1 MAGRPTSE
9 PDEPAASSVLA
20 RTRADRPDRD
30 ARREALLDAASKLLD
45 EGGVA
50 AVTMDAVAV
59 AAGVSRPLVYK
70 HFANRDQL
78 IADLWRR
85 ETAINDRRVF
95 DSVRDLPDFESV
107 VRGAVEAIVELL
119 RERGRNASLLRGE
132 TFDPEVRAEQEE
144 RRRAVRAWYVDRIV
158 DEFGIDKADAGVAVT
173 VFFAGLD
180 SMLADWRSIVADD
193 DRHHVVE
200 VFVQLVMGGLRA
212 VQAAT
217 QPPPGE

>member
-1 MAGRPTSE
+1 MASTSRPVTDDAD
-9 PDEPAASSVLA
+9 PGARA

-30 ARREALLDAASKLLD
+30 ERRDALLDAAGALLD

-85 ETAINDRRVF
+85 ESAIIDRRVF
-95 DSVRDLPDFESV
+95 ASVRDLPDFESV
-107 VRGAVEAIVELL
+107 VRGAVEAILELL
-119 RERGRNASLLRGE
+119 RERGRSASLLRGE
-132 TFDPEVRAEQEE
+132 TFDQDVRDEQVE
-144 RRRAVRAWYVDRIV
+144 RRRQVRAWYVNRIV
-158 DEFGIDKADAGVAVT
+158 DELGIDKADAEVAVT

-193 DRHHVVE
+193 DRHRLVDVY
-200 VFVQLVMGGLRA
+200 VQLVMGGLRA
-212 VQAAT
+212 LQAA
-217 QPPPGE
+217 GE